1 MGVRGGVGDGG
12 GAGAEPAAPAMR
24 RPATFVAAALALL
37 LSAPALAQETRFR
50 GPDGRDAGRVERG
63 SAGTLRFYD
72 AQGRDAGRAEQGSD
86 GTTRFYDRDGRPAG
100 QTEGPAP
107 DAGRPPAP
115 TPRGTGTKARE

>member
-1 MGVRGGVGDGG
+1 ML
-12 GAGAEPAAPAMR
+12 P
-24 RPATFVAAALALL
+24 TALISVCVALL
-37 LSAPALAQETRFR
+37 AATPAVAQEARFR